1 MFVPYDRKTGPELSK
16 YLKSQGPQPFVIISK
31 THISAPKT
39 LKIADMKFV
48 TFLIL
53 IVASFSA
60 FAGDIVLMTSLEL
73 KNRNINYLEKKF
85 NTAFKDSGH
94 ELVIHHKAD
103 PKILYTVM
111 TSEKTEAVIWVS
123 HAAGEQNLKPGFKA
137 EDIILDIWGN
147 DVKNFFTLV
156 PPNLKFIGLVG
167 CQAQKIINGF
177 TERGNYVNY
186 PDLEIMSFEKK
197 VRLYSAFKKTLKAA
211 KEFLAKAEQPKT
223 IAAHKVEFQVE
234 RSVYEE
240 SPTLQS
246 AWLEIG
252 DQVLA
257 FFDVD
262 QVLPVNE
269 VSIAETVYNK
279 IDRKNMKLFRSRTE
293 TSNDDSLGKLTII
306 PAQNI
311 GSWNLFGRD
320 GRPIGGK
327 DQQLY
332 VFKRP

>member
-1 MFVPYDRKTGPELSK
+1 
-16 YLKSQGPQPFVIISK
+16 
-31 THISAPKT
+31 
-39 LKIADMKFV
+39 MKFLMLISLL
-48 TFLIL
+48 FLSLTAI
-53 IVASFSA
+53 
-60 FAGDIVLMTSLEL
+60 AGEIVLMTSLEL
-73 KNRNINYLEKKF
+73 KNRNIRHLEKKF
-85 NTAFKDSGH
+85 NKAFRDSGH

-103 PKILYTVM
+103 PKVLYGVM

-123 HAAGEQNLKPGFKA
+123 HAAGEQELKPGFKA

-156 PPNLKFIGLVG
+156 PANLKFIGLVG

-177 TERGNYVNY
+177 IERGNYVNH
-186 PDLEIMSFEKK
+186 PDLEILSFEKK
-197 VRLYSAFKKTLKAA
+197 VRLYPAFDKTVKVA
-211 KEFLAKAEQPKT
+211 KEFLAKASEPKT
-223 IAAHKVEFQVE
+223 AAENKIEFKIE
-234 RSVYEE
+234 RSSYET

-262 QVLPVNE
+262 QIQPLNE
-269 VSIAETVYNK
+269 ASVSESVFDK
-279 IDRKNMKLFRSRTE
+279 IDRKNMKLFRTRTQ
-293 TSNDDSLGKLTII
+293 TSNEDSIGKLTIT
-306 PAQNI
+306 PLQNI
-311 GSWNLFGRD
+311 GNWNLFGRN

-332 VFKRP
+332 VFKKP